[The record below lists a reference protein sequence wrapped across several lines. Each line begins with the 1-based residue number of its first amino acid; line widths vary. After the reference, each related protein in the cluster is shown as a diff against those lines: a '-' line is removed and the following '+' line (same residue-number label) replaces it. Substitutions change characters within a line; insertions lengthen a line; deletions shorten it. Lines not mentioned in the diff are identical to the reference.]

1 MLENKQIETS
11 ETRYFHVWECA
22 VIQNEHRPL
31 GRKLTEGCGTWQ
43 IKSSKHK
50 DTMKPKHGT
59 MAICKH
65 GCKGNGGK
73 GPRKARLNPS
83 TRKFYTFDNAGA
95 AIAFRDAMNEQK
107 GGQEE

>member
-1 MLENKQIETS
+1 MLSKSDNLDS

-22 VIQNEHRPL
+22 VIQKEHKPN
-31 GRKLTEGCGTWQ
+31 GRKLNEGCGIWQ
-43 IKSSKHK
+43 IKASKHK

-59 MAICKH
+59 MASCKH
-65 GCKGNGGK
+65 GCVGNGGK

-107 GGQEE
+107 GGEEE